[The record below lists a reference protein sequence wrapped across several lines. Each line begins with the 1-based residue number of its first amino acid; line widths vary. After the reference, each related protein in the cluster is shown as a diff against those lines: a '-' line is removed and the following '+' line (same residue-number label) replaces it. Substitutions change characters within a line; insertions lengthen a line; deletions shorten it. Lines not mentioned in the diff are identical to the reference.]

1 MDTFQE
7 TGLEQLV
14 DFLTRHRP
22 DNILDLVLTNRRS
35 LVQNCSSLPGIGDHA
50 AVLVKTRLRPRR
62 LKPPKRKILLWK
74 RADLSAIREKIKS
87 LDEEFHNKYSVN
99 TPVQTLWNAL
109 AEAMQ
114 SLMAE
119 LVPSKWTSSTHTK
132 PWANTA
138 IKRLSRRQQRAH
150 KRYQH
155 TKKEKDL
162 VRMKKLQKAQKHE
175 CGRAYHTYMMAISD
189 PTSGMNS
196 KKLYSYIKPLR
207 KDSTGVG
214 PLKDQHGTLQGDPK
228 QQADILNSQFASV
241 FSTDDPDT
249 EPPELVNDVDPAPY
263 PSMQPITIHVNGVAK
278 LLRNLKAHKAT
289 GPDQVPAKLL
299 KDAADQLAPM
309 LRTIFQASYDQ
320 ESVPYAWRHADVI
333 PAYKKGDHS
342 IAANYRP
349 ISLMSI
355 SCKLMEHI
363 LQSSIMRHLDTHG
376 ILTDSQG
383 FRKRRSCDTQLLLAI
398 DDLQRALDNNLQ
410 VDAILLD
417 FSKAFDK
424 VSHARLGMKLEHY
437 GITDHNLGWIKS
449 FLNDRTQQV
458 VLEGTKSGTI
468 PVTSGV
474 PQGTVLGQLLFLL
487 YINDLPDQV
496 ISSTR
501 LFAYDSLVYRIIR
514 KPQDAETFKPTLTL
528 YRGGRNSGQWNLMPR
543 NATP

>member
-1 MDTFQE
+1 M
-7 TGLEQLV
+7 
-14 DFLTRHRP
+14 
-22 DNILDLVLTNRRS
+22 
-35 LVQNCSSLPGIGDHA
+35 
-50 AVLVKTRLRPRR
+50 
-62 LKPPKRKILLWK
+62 
-74 RADLSAIREKIKS
+74 
-87 LDEEFHNKYSVN
+87 
-99 TPVQTLWNAL
+99 
-109 AEAMQ
+109 
-114 SLMAE
+114 
-119 LVPSKWTSSTHTK
+119 
-132 PWANTA
+132 
-138 IKRLSRRQQRAH
+138 
-150 KRYQH
+150 
-155 TKKEKDL
+155 
-162 VRMKKLQKAQKHE
+162 
-175 CGRAYHTYMMAISD
+175 
-189 PTSGMNS
+189 
-196 KKLYSYIKPLR
+196 
-207 KDSTGVG
+207 
-214 PLKDQHGTLQGDPK
+214 
-228 QQADILNSQFASV
+228 
-241 FSTDDPDT
+241 FSTDDPGT

-263 PSMQPITIHVNGVAK
+263 PNMQPITIHVNGVAK

-299 KDAADQLAPM
+299 KEAADQLAPM

-320 ESVPYAWRHADVI
+320 ESVPDAWRHADVV

-349 ISLMSI
+349 ISLTSI

-376 ILTDSQG
+376 ILTDSQHG

-424 VSHARLGMKLEHY
+424 VSHARLAMKLEHY

-474 PQGTVLGQLLFLL
+474 PQGTVLGPLLFIL

-496 ISSTR
+496 TSSTR
-501 LFAYDSLVYRIIR
+501 LFADDSLVYRIIR
-514 KPQDAETFKPTLTL
+514 KPQDAETLQTDLDALQRWEK
-528 YRGGRNSGQWNLMPR
+528 QWSMEF
-543 NATP
+543 NATKCHTLRFTRKTKPLTPTYEIHGHTLDLCDTAPYLGVKLNKKLSWEPHCTSVANKSNGTRMFLQRNLGNTPRQIKIQCYVTLVRPILEYASTVWDPHTQTSINRLEMVQRRYARFVHGDYSRTSSVTPMMADLGWEPLAERRAKAKAAMMFRIRHDLVDIKLDDHFTAVTTRTRGNSDKFRVPYARTLSKKNSFFPDATRLWNSLPGETTSAPSLDSFKSRLAGLRLRN